1 MDDKPDNQDFH
12 RNPAPYGGYNGPGG
26 GSGMPS
32 DSGTQGPSPEAPK
45 PEKQGF
51 FRSSFGAALLG
62 GAVVAVVGA
71 VLLLTGAVKSSGG
84 GTTTIERQTAAPIA
98 ATSGEEGGEGNTV
111 DEIYKADGDGV
122 AFIESEL
129 EPTETESFNPFIEPE
144 SQSGGTATGSGIV
157 IDDKGHILTNNH
169 VIEGASKIE
178 VKLGESDHQYTAEV
192 VGTDPASDLALIQVE
207 APSSELDPLTLGD
220 SSAVEVG
227 DPVVAI
233 GNPFGLDRTVTSGI
247 VSALQRQIQAPNGFS
262 IDNVIQTDAAIN
274 PGNSG
279 GPLINAQGEVIGIN
293 SQIETGGNGADG
305 NVGIGFA
312 IPINTAKG
320 VIHEL
325 ETNGSVEHAY
335 LGIEGGTITPEL
347 AKAVNLPVQEGV
359 LIQSVEKGGPSDKAG
374 IEGGT
379 TKATIDGAEII
390 LGGDIITEADGK
402 KIDNMEQII
411 ELVNSKKV
419 GDEVTLKLLR
429 GGKEKTATV
438 TLGKRP
444 AKVEEASP

>member
-1 MDDKPDNQDFH
+1 MDQKPDNHSDLH
-12 RNPAPYGGYNGPGG
+12 GNA
-26 GSGMPS
+26 GMQ
-32 DSGTQGPSPEAPK
+32 GTPPDQGK

-51 FRSSFGAALLG
+51 FRSSFGSALLG

-71 VLLLTGAVKSSGG
+71 ILLLTGAVKSSGG
-84 GTTTIERQTAAPIA
+84 GTTTIEQSTAAPIVSK
-98 ATSGEEGGEGNTV
+98 SGNESESGNTV
-111 DEIYKADGDGV
+111 DQIYKADGDGV

-129 EPTETESFNPFIEPE
+129 EATESESFNPFIEPE

-178 VKLGESDHQYTAEV
+178 VKLGESDRQYTAEV
-192 VGTDPASDLALIQVE
+192 VGTDPASDLALIKVE
-207 APSSELDPLTLGD
+207 APTSELDPLPLGD
-220 SSAVEVG
+220 SSKMEVG

-279 GPLINAQGEVIGIN
+279 GPLINAAGEVIGIN
-293 SQIETGGNGADG
+293 SQIETGGGGAAG

-312 IPINTAKG
+312 IPINTAKS
-320 VIHEL
+320 VISEL
-325 ETNGSVEHAY
+325 ETKGSVEHAY

-347 AKAVNLPVQEGV
+347 AKAVNLPVKEGV

-379 TKATIDGAEII
+379 TKATIDGAEIT

-402 KIDNMEQII
+402 KITNMEQII

-429 GGKEKTATV
+429 GGNEKTATV

-444 AKVEEASP
+444 AKVEEASPQG